1 MIFDKRNI
9 LRAIFVKK
17 FVPYKKIIAL
27 LLLFPVLI
35 SVPGCQK
42 SNQPMTYT
50 DYYFNTVISLTF
62 YSADDCA
69 LAEECF
75 ALCEKYE
82 NLLSRTVEGSDI
94 WRINHSNGE
103 PVSVS
108 SETYNLLEQALYYCE
123 LTEGKID
130 ITVAPLMDLWNFTEA
145 TDETVPPSS
154 AEINALLE
162 HVDYRLV
169 ELGENNTV
177 TLKDPDSAIDL
188 GFIAKGFIADQIKD
202 YLISQGVTSALI
214 NLGGNVCAIG
224 NKPDGSA
231 YTIGIQQPFAAAGTT
246 SDVVQVT
253 NSSVVTS
260 GTYERYFTYENVIY
274 HHILDATTGY
284 PVENELTGIT
294 IICDSSATADAL
306 STTCFVLGPEDALK
320 YIETLDNTECILI
333 NVSGQITYSYK

>member
-1 MIFDKRNI
+1 MIVNKRNTFHVI
-9 LRAIFVKK
+9 LDKK
-17 FVPYKKIIAL
+17 ITPYKRIFTL
-27 LLLFPVLI
+27 LLVGLVLF
-35 SVPGCQK
+35 SFSGCQK
-42 SNQPMTYT
+42 SSQPVTYT

-62 YSADDCA
+62 YSADDCT
-69 LAEECF
+69 LAKECF

-123 LTEGKID
+123 LTDGKID

-145 TDETVPPSS
+145 TDETTPPASE
-154 AEINALLE
+154 EINTLLE

-169 ELGENNTV
+169 ELGANNTV

-188 GFIAKGFIADQIKD
+188 GFIAKGFIADQIKE
-202 YLISQGVTSALI
+202 YLLSQGVTSALI

-224 NKPDGSA
+224 NKPDGTA
-231 YTIGIQQPFAAAGTT
+231 YTIGIQQPFASAGTT
-246 SDVVQVT
+246 SDVVQIT
-253 NSSVVTS
+253 DSSVVTS
-260 GTYERYFTYENVIY
+260 GTYERYFTYENVVY

-284 PVENELTGIT
+284 PVENELTGVT

-306 STTCFVLGPEDALK
+306 STTCFVLGPEDALE
-320 YIETLDNTECILI
+320 YIQTPDDTECILI
-333 NVSGQITYSYK
+333 DETGQITYSYK

>member
-1 MIFDKRNI
+1 MIVDKRNTLYVI
-9 LRAIFVKK
+9 LDITIK
-17 FVPYKKIIAL
+17 PYKKIIAL
-27 LLLFPVLI
+27 LLLIPVLF

-42 SNQPMTYT
+42 SSQPVTYT

-62 YSADDCA
+62 YSADDCT
-69 LAEECF
+69 LAKECF

-108 SETYNLLEQALYYCE
+108 ADTYDLLEQALYYCE
-123 LTEGKID
+123 LTDGKID
-130 ITVAPLMDLWNFTEA
+130 ITVAPLMDLWIFTEA
-145 TDETVPPSS
+145 TDETAPPSS

-188 GFIAKGFIADQIKD
+188 GFIAKGFIADQIKE
-202 YLISQGVTSALI
+202 YLLSQGVTSALI

-224 NKPDGSA
+224 NKPDGTA

-246 SDVVQVT
+246 SDVVQVS

-260 GTYERYFTYENVIY
+260 GTYERYFTYENVVY

-284 PVENELTGIT
+284 PAENDLTGVT

-320 YIETLDNTECILI
+320 YIETLDDTECILI

>member
-1 MIFDKRNI
+1 MIVDKRNTLYVI
-9 LRAIFVKK
+9 LDIIIT
-17 FVPYKKIIAL
+17 PYKKILAL
-27 LLLFPVLI
+27 LLVGLVLF
-35 SVPGCQK
+35 SFPGCQK
-42 SNQPMTYT
+42 SSQPVTYT

-62 YSADDCA
+62 YSADDCT
-69 LAEECF
+69 LAKECF

-108 SETYNLLEQALYYCE
+108 ADTYDLLEQALYYCE
-123 LTEGKID
+123 LTDGKID

-145 TDETVPPSS
+145 TNETAPPSS

-188 GFIAKGFIADQIKD
+188 GFIAKGFIADQIKE
-202 YLISQGVTSALI
+202 YLLSQGVTSALI

-224 NKPDGSA
+224 NKPDATA
-231 YTIGIQQPFAAAGTT
+231 YTVGIQQPFAPAGTT
-246 SDVVQVT
+246 SDVVQVS

-260 GTYERYFTYENVIY
+260 GTYERYFTYENIVY

-284 PVENELTGIT
+284 PVENELTGVT

-306 STTCFVLGPEDALK
+306 STTCFVLGPEDALE
-320 YIETLDNTECILI
+320 YVQALDDTECILI
-333 NVSGQITYSYK
+333 DETGQITYSYK